1 MATKHIADKESKFVA
16 VCIAPD
22 FCKMGNQIVPFD
34 ISRKLDHAS
43 VHASKVYARGVPV
56 VRITDVIQGVD
67 GDAGEGVISGT
78 SKGGGDVII
87 KTGADNVYAQ
97 GLLVARHHSLCE
109 MN

>member
-16 VCIAPD
+16 VCVSPD
-22 FCKMGNQIVPFD
+22 FCRVGKDIIPFD
-34 ISRKLDHAS
+34 ISRKLGHAA
-43 VHASKVYARGVPV
+43 VHATKVFARGVEV

-67 GDAGEGVISGT
+67 GDAGQGIISGT
-78 SKGGGDVII
+78 SKGSGDVII

>member
-16 VCIAPD
+16 VSLSPD
-22 FCKMGNQIVPFD
+22 FCRVGKDIIPFD
-34 ISRKLDHAS
+34 ISRKLGHAA
-43 VHASKVYARGVPV
+43 VHATKVFARGVEV

-67 GDAGEGVISGT
+67 GDAGQGVISGT